1 MDKYNQNETVLAQAL
16 AEMEQANK
24 ELIKENK
31 AMKENLKSF
40 SEKLATLSQSMV
52 TWENHQQVVK
62 DCMEK
67 IQSKANELA
76 ELNLKYDSLVK
87 ERRYWATQQW
97 ARHLFRWLFLKRHLW
112 IWVVYALF
120 TLTILLSV
128 CNSVLQ
134 QRKIV
139 ELQNTQMKYRFIKA
153 IGAAPKA
160 VQFLEDAYE
169 QGYGDQVD
177 YIEMV
182 VTDYE
187 KAMKLKADSIVRS
200 ESQKVKNFY

>member
-31 AMKENLKSF
+31 ALKENLKSF

-76 ELNLKYDSLVK
+76 ELKLKYDSLVK

-112 IWVVYALF
+112 IWIVYALF
-120 TLTILLSV
+120 TLTIFLSV

-153 IGAAPKA
+153 KGVAPRV

-169 QGYGDQVD
+169 LGNSDKVD
-177 YIEMV
+177 SIKMV

-187 KAMKLKADSIVRS
+187 RTLKHKADSIIRV
-200 ESQKVKNFY
+200 ESKKMEYF

>member
-1 MDKYNQNETVLAQAL
+1 MDKNNQNETMLAQAL

-24 ELIKENK
+24 ELARENK
-31 AMKENLKSF
+31 ALKENYKTL
-40 SEKLATLSQSMV
+40 SEKLAASSRSVV

-67 IQSKANELA
+67 TQSTANELA
-76 ELNLKYDSLVK
+76 ELKLKYDSLMK

-120 TLTILLSV
+120 ALVISLSV
-128 CNSVLQ
+128 CKSVLQ

-139 ELQNTQMKYRFIKA
+139 ELQETQMKYRFIKA
-153 IGAAPKA
+153 IGVAPGVA
-160 VQFLEDAYE
+160 QFLEDAYE
-169 QGYGDQVD
+169 QGNGDEID

-187 KAMKLKADSIVRS
+187 RALKLKADSIIRS
-200 ESQKVKNFY
+200 ESQKVKRF

>member
-31 AMKENLKSF
+31 TLKENLKSF
-40 SEKLATLSQSMV
+40 SEKLATLSQNMV

-153 IGAAPKA
+153 KGVAPRV

-169 QGYGDQVD
+169 LGNSDKVD
-177 YIEMV
+177 SIKMV

-187 KAMKLKADSIVRS
+187 RTLKHKADSIIRV
-200 ESQKVKNFY
+200 ESKKMEYF

>member
-31 AMKENLKSF
+31 ALKENLKSF
-40 SEKLATLSQSMV
+40 SEKLATLSQNMV

-87 ERRYWATQQW
+87 ERRYWAPNNGQGISFDGSSSNATYG
-97 ARHLFRWLFLKRHLW
+97 FG
-112 IWVVYALF
+112 
-120 TLTILLSV
+120 LSMP
-128 CNSVLQ
+128 CL
-134 QRKIV
+134 
-139 ELQNTQMKYRFIKA
+139 
-153 IGAAPKA
+153 P
-160 VQFLEDAYE
+160 
-169 QGYGDQVD
+169 
-177 YIEMV
+177 
-182 VTDYE
+182 
-187 KAMKLKADSIVRS
+187 
-200 ESQKVKNFY
+200 

>member
-1 MDKYNQNETVLAQAL
+1 MDKNNQNETMLAQAL

-24 ELIKENK
+24 ELARENK
-31 AMKENLKSF
+31 ALKENYKTL
-40 SEKLATLSQSMV
+40 SEKLAASSRSVV
-52 TWENHQQVVK
+52 TWEDHQQVVK

-67 IQSKANELA
+67 MQSTANELA
-76 ELNLKYDSLVK
+76 ELKLKYDSLVK

-120 TLTILLSV
+120 ALVISLSV
-128 CNSVLQ
+128 CKSVLQ

-139 ELQNTQMKYRFIKA
+139 ELQETQMKYRFIKA
-153 IGAAPKA
+153 IGVAPGVA
-160 VQFLEDAYE
+160 QFLEDAYE
-169 QGYGDQVD
+169 QGNGDEID

-187 KAMKLKADSIVRS
+187 RALKLKADSIIRS
-200 ESQKVKNFY
+200 ESQKVKRF

>member
-1 MDKYNQNETVLAQAL
+1 MDKNNQNETMLAL
-16 AEMEQANK
+16 ALGEMEQENK
-24 ELIKENK
+24 KLVKENK
-31 AMKENLKSF
+31 TLKENVKSL
-40 SEKLATLSQSMV
+40 SEKLAASSRSVV
-52 TWENHQQVVK
+52 TWEDHQQVVK

-67 IQSKANELA
+67 TQSTANELA
-76 ELNLKYDSLVK
+76 ELKLKYDSLVK

-120 TLTILLSV
+120 TLIISLSV
-128 CNSVLQ
+128 LNSVYQ

-139 ELQNTQMKYRFIKA
+139 EFEKTQMKYRFIKA
-153 IGAAPKA
+153 KRVAPRA

-169 QGYGDQVD
+169 QGNGDEIE

-187 KAMKLKADSIVRS
+187 RALKLKADSIVRS
-200 ESQKVKNFY
+200 ESQKVKRF

>member
-31 AMKENLKSF
+31 ALKENLKSF

-76 ELNLKYDSLVK
+76 ELKLKYDKLVK
-87 ERRYWATQQW
+87 ELRYWATQQW

-112 IWVVYALF
+112 IWLVYALF
-120 TLTILLSV
+120 TLIISLSV

-139 ELQNTQMKYRFIKA
+139 ELQKTQMKYRFIKA
-153 IGAAPKA
+153 KGVAPRV

-169 QGYGDQVD
+169 LGNSDKVD
-177 YIEMV
+177 SIKMV

-187 KAMKLKADSIVRS
+187 RTLKHKADSIIRV
-200 ESQKVKNFY
+200 ESKKMEYF